1 MRTTLQCLIGLTIWI
16 GTGGVTVCAQSIDD
30 AVRGQS
36 VLGINQTTGDLIR
49 YDFDANN
56 LTDIGIVRSS
66 TSTMTGIQAAIYF
79 PTFQNIHALWTSP
92 TDNKNKLLHINVA
105 DAQATIIAD
114 DVEGGRF
121 TGAAPVNSATHP
133 YAFFAMQAAKI
144 KPPSTISGLLNI
156 NPGNSAQHEFTVTK
170 PDGSTFSRDDLASN
184 ALTLDSSGTYY
195 QGDAT
200 LVHVKPK
207 GNGNQNGL
215 TIDGQ
220 PYALQNSNTYNFAGS
235 MQIRVYNDQVS
246 GGKAMGHWWIA
257 IVSGTVTINDQV
269 QVLTPNRI
277 TQVDQKTGTVTEIM
291 PLSRTYTG
299 LATSDGVIFYAMH
312 ENDLYKIDTTLQTET
327 NVGAPA
333 LSTPTGMAFVG
344 AYLLVYDQSQRCA
357 VVVDP
362 ATGHSVAVVPGLGA
376 GSLSPIMFAPTPQVV
391 TQVMSGARD

>member
-1 MRTTLQCLIGLTIWI
+1 MRTTTPCLIGLTIGI
-16 GTGGVTVCAQSIDD
+16 GTGAAMVRAQSIDD

-36 VLGINQTTGDLIR
+36 VLGINQTTGDLVK

-56 LTDIGIVRSS
+56 LTDIGIVQSS

-92 TDNKNKLLHINVA
+92 TDNKNKLIHINVA
-105 DAQATIIAD
+105 DAQATVIAE

-121 TGAAPVNSATHP
+121 TGAAALNNATHP

-144 KPPSTISGLLNI
+144 KPPSTISGLINI
-156 NPGNSAQHEFTVTK
+156 NPGNSSHNEFTCTK
-170 PDGSTFSRDDLASN
+170 SDGATFSRDDLASN
-184 ALTLDSSGTYY
+184 APPLDSSGTYCR
-195 QGDAT
+195 GDAT

-215 TIDGQ
+215 AIDGQ

-235 MQIRVYNDQVS
+235 MQIRVYNDKVS

-299 LATSDGVIFYAMH
+299 LATSDGVIFHAMH
-312 ENDLYKIDTTLQTET
+312 EGDLYRIDTTLQTET
-327 NVGAPA
+327 NVGDPA
-333 LSTPTGMAFVG
+333 LGTPAGMAFVG
-344 AYLLVYDQSQRCA
+344 AYLVVYDQSRRCA

-376 GSLSPIMFAPTPQVV
+376 GSLFPIMFAPTPQVV
-391 TQVMSGARD
+391 TQVMSGSCD

>member
-1 MRTTLQCLIGLTIWI
+1 MRTTTPCLIGLTVLI
-16 GTGGVTVCAQSIDD
+16 GAGVTMVHAQSIDD

-36 VLGINQTTGDLIR
+36 VLGINQTTGDLVK

-56 LTDIGIVRSS
+56 LTDIGIVQSS

-105 DAQATIIAD
+105 DAQATVIAE

-121 TGAAPVNSATHP
+121 TGAAPLNSEAHP

-144 KPPSTISGLLNI
+144 KPPSTISGLINI
-156 NPGNSAQHEFTVTK
+156 NPGNSSQNEFTCTK
-170 PDGSTFSRDDLASN
+170 SDGSTFSRDDLASN

-235 MQIRVYNDQVS
+235 MQVRVYNDKIS
-246 GGKAMGHWWIA
+246 SGKAMGHWWIQ

-299 LATSDGVIFYAMH
+299 LATSDGAIFYAMH
-312 ENDLYKIDTTLQTET
+312 EGDLYRIDTTLATET
-327 NVGAPA
+327 EIGDVY
-333 LSTPTGMAFVG
+333 LSTPAGMTFVG
-344 AYLLVYDQSQRCA
+344 SYLVIYDQSQRCA

-362 ATGHSVAVVPGLGA
+362 ATARVIASVPGLGA

-391 TQVMSGARD
+391 TQAMSGSCD